1 MIPSRLSPTK
11 IILQQSSCESV
22 ITDLQPLS
30 RLNQRTHTQL
40 HYGQLQSNQHPPKA
54 VVIKQLALN
63 DTQINFANFQQ
74 ELHTLSHCQSL
85 AIEHTN
91 NAASQASGIPTLYA
105 STLSSHTRLFE
116 ANEPHQPLTPSI
128 IMSYHP
134 GQTLQALIYHNPRF
148 FSLSFTQKMVI
159 FLHICQV
166 VNRLHQLGFMHL
178 DIKPSNIIVNDHFEI
193 VLIDFGLS
201 QPLQQ
206 QHLTDSSHQQTAGTP
221 AYMSP
226 EQLTGQN
233 LDHRSDY
240 YSLGIV
246 LFELVTGRLP
256 FYANDSYGWAIAHC
270 QTPVP
275 YLTPTAQLSLFAC
288 QACQPFI
295 DKLLAKRLDNRVDRL
310 GQIINALNILLA
322 Q

>member
-1 MIPSRLSPTK
+1 MTPSRLIPKK
-11 IILQQSSCESV
+11 IILQQSGCESV
-22 ITDLQPLS
+22 ITGLQPLS

-40 HYGQLQSNQHPPKA
+40 YYGQLQSNQHPPKA
-54 VVIKQLALN
+54 VVVKQLALN
-63 DTQINFANFQQ
+63 YTQINFANFQQ
-74 ELHTLSHCQSL
+74 ELYTLSHCQSL

-91 NAASQASGIPTLYA
+91 NATSQASGLPTLYA
-105 STLSSHTRLFE
+105 STLSPHMRLFE
-116 ANEPHQPLTPSI
+116 ANYLHQPLTPAMV
-128 IMSYHP
+128 MSYHP
-134 GQTLQALIYHNPRF
+134 GQTLQALIYQNLRCL
-148 FSLSFTQKMVI
+148 SLSFTQKMVI

-178 DIKPSNIIVNDHFEI
+178 DIKPSNIIVNNHLQI

-206 QHLTDSSHQQTAGTP
+206 HHLTDSSQQQTAGTP

-246 LFELVTGRLP
+246 LFELVTGSLP
-256 FYANDSYGWAIAHC
+256 FHANDAYGWAIAHC

-275 YLTPTAQLSLFAC
+275 YLTPTAQLSSFAC

-295 DKLLAKRLDNRVDRL
+295 DRLLAKHLDNRIDSL
-310 GQIINALNILLA
+310 DKIINALIILLA